1 MWKMSGFRRRII
13 SAKPDVWDV
22 KMKYGL
28 YVSYPNSYRERARL
42 HEYPR
47 PTCFVSAHSSN
58 FRWLT
63 DWGFHK
69 RRGSERRRGW
79 LTGRLKIFLLR
90 FTTLRFAYLFIV
102 TAKKKKKVHWKGV
115 RITYMFK
122 HQFHRLLLLLTGLF
136 CSPLSHIVLWA
147 VVMLN
152 LHTVCSF
159 MGRLRDVVREMG
171 ANLQP
176 WSTFVG
182 LTLAWFCQAQC
193 VEIPMEQIT
202 NVSAGRNDKT
212 HGECRHRYPLQENWE
227 SKMGLPLNNAGILR
241 L

>member
-102 TAKKKKKVHWKGV
+102 TAKKKKGSLK
-115 RITYMFK
+115 R
-122 HQFHRLLLLLTGLF
+122 
-136 CSPLSHIVLWA
+136 CED
-147 VVMLN
+147 N
-152 LHTVCSF
+152 LYVQTSIS
-159 MGRLRDVVREMG
+159 
-171 ANLQP
+171 
-176 WSTFVG
+176 STFITANRVILLPFKPHCALSCG
-182 LTLAWFCQAQC
+182 YVKPAHC
-193 VEIPMEQIT
+193 VLFHGTP
-202 NVSAGRNDKT
+202 AGR
-212 HGECRHRYPLQENWE
+212 
-227 SKMGLPLNNAGILR
+227 S
-241 L
+241 